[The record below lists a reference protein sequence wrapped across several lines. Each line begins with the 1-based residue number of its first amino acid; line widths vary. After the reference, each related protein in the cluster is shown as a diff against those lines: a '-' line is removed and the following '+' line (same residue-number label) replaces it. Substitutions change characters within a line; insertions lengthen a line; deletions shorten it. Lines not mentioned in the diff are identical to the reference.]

1 MLDDFKINW
10 YNFLIFFSSTKT
22 QASCLNDV
30 PTTVARYDFLKEGQR
45 PGEQYNALEQ
55 CQQSFG
61 SNFVPHVK
69 PKEPPFEV
77 KKICDGK
84 KFTIYYKM
92 DIACETFQS
101 Q

>member
-1 MLDDFKINW
+1 MHFIKFS
-10 YNFLIFFSSTKT
+10 YNFSSTKT

-61 SNFVPHVK
+61 PNFVPHVK

-77 KKICDGK
+77 KKI
-84 KFTIYYKM
+84 
-92 DIACETFQS
+92 
-101 Q
+101 